1 MNNEEWTNKEAG
13 KIIRDLHAYCFCTQP
28 TWRRMGYSFSEGD
41 FAFLRNLIEGQ
52 TAEIQMLKHDR
63 KKLKRPFLVKEGLW
77 KIERQCDGWSQWADY
92 TCSNCNK
99 TFRKASFW
107 DMANFC
113 PNCGAKM
120 AEAENG

>member
-41 FAFLRNLIEGQ
+41 FTFLRNLIEGQ

-63 KKLKRPFLVKEGLW
+63 KKLKRPFLMYREICKD
-77 KIERQCDGWSQWADY
+77 IESRY
-92 TCSNCNK
+92 
-99 TFRKASFW
+99 
-107 DMANFC
+107 ANY
-113 PNCGAKM
+113 PTEKGGG
-120 AEAENG
+120 EE